1 LWRAS
6 TRFDDRLFHNL
17 RPHLRLHSISE
28 GVGGVFKPKH
38 MRTETIPPITDQR
51 RYLEM
56 GAVVLT
62 ALGKF
67 VFMDLLNWRFPF
79 VAAAVL
85 GWTIYVLYRKKKEPT
100 SINYWGF
107 RKDTFRG
114 ALRFM
119 LPFGLLS
126 IVTFFAIGLYQES
139 LNLTWH
145 ILPILISYPI
155 WGTIQQFLIIAL
167 VAGNLH
173 DMKSLQARKF
183 VIILVTAVLFSLVH
197 FPSYWLMLGTFL
209 LALFYGYVY
218 LKVKNLYALG
228 LFHGWLGALF
238 YYTVV
243 GSDPFADVFLRL
255 FS

>member
-1 LWRAS
+1 M
-6 TRFDDRLFHNL
+6 TGC
-17 RPHLRLHSISE
+17 SITLDPTFVLQSLGE
-28 GVGGVFKPKH
+28 GVGGVFKSKH
-38 MRTETIPPITDQR
+38 MYTETILPISDQR

-56 GAVVLT
+56 GAVLLT
-62 ALGKF
+62 AVGKL

-85 GWTIYVLYRKKKEPT
+85 GWTIYVLFRRKMEPS
-100 SINYWGF
+100 SIKYWGF
-107 RKDTFRG
+107 RSDTFRE
-114 ALRFM
+114 ALLFM

-126 IVTFFAIGLYQES
+126 IAVFFAIGMYQDTI
-139 LNLTWH
+139 NLTWH
-145 ILPILISYPI
+145 LLPILISYPI

-173 DMKSLQARKF
+173 DLKSLKTHKF

-197 FPSYWLMLGTFL
+197 YPSYWLMMGTFI

-218 LKVKNLYALG
+218 LRVKNLYVLG

-243 GSDPFADVFLRL
+243 GSDPFADVFLRM
-255 FS
+255 FA

>member
-1 LWRAS
+1 
-6 TRFDDRLFHNL
+6 
-17 RPHLRLHSISE
+17 
-28 GVGGVFKPKH
+28 
-38 MRTETIPPITDQR
+38 MRTETILQTTDRQR
-51 RYLEM
+51 YIEM
-56 GAVVLT
+56 GAVLLT

-67 VFMDLLNWRFPF
+67 VFMDMLNWRFPF

-85 GWTIYVLYRKKKEPT
+85 GWTIYVLYRRKMEPT
-100 SINYWGF
+100 TTKYWGF
-107 RKDTFRG
+107 RGDTFRET
-114 ALRFM
+114 LRFM

-126 IVTFFAIGLYQES
+126 IAIFFAIGLYQDS
-139 LNLTWH
+139 INLTWH
-145 ILPILISYPI
+145 LLPILISYPI

-173 DMKSLQARKF
+173 ELKSLKAPKF
-183 VIILVTAVLFSLVH
+183 LIILVTAILFSLVH
-197 FPSYWLMLGTFL
+197 YPSYWLMLGTFL

-218 LKVKNLYALG
+218 LRVKNLYVLG

-255 FS
+255 FA